1 LGCSIC
7 STAPAKAAGGGSL
20 RAPAAR
26 ATDFVARK
34 ASSTLPK
41 TSYQPGVVG
50 ADLWGVLD
58 AAGVPIAHR
67 IAGALKVFSASM
79 RGYLSEDALLVGV
92 ESRTSA
98 PVRIPRDTTTLMSPD
113 VDGLFPSG
121 EGGGYSGGIVSAA
134 LEGINVARA
143 VERFVAG
150 R

>member
-1 LGCSIC
+1 
-7 STAPAKAAGGGSL
+7 
-20 RAPAAR
+20 
-26 ATDFVARK
+26 
-34 ASSTLPK
+34 
-41 TSYQPGVVG
+41 
-50 ADLWGVLD
+50 
-58 AAGVPIAHR
+58 
-67 IAGALKVFSASM
+67 

-134 LEGINVARA
+134 LDGINVARA